1 MDEEEDLLF
10 LVTKNRTG
18 DLPLARRSFVMLE
31 SRPLGLSFVER
42 KIEPILC
49 RGTEGDGRGDGGDG
63 VEIQ

>member
-31 SRPLGLSFVER
+31 SRPLGSSFVE
-42 KIEPILC
+42 
-49 RGTEGDGRGDGGDG
+49 
-63 VEIQ
+63 